1 MYICT
6 SVALANHGAIPVT
19 YAVHYFGQNITNGS
33 ISVANLM
40 ATIDLPAVDSDV
52 NVAVSALNAFGS
64 GPSSNIAMGEI
75 SESAINVLY
84 T

>member
-1 MYICT
+1 
-6 SVALANHGAIPVT
+6 
-19 YAVHYFGQNITNGS
+19 
-33 ISVANLM
+33 M

-52 NVAVSALNAFGS
+52 NVAVTALNAFGS
-64 GPSSNIAMGEI
+64 GSNSNIAMGEI